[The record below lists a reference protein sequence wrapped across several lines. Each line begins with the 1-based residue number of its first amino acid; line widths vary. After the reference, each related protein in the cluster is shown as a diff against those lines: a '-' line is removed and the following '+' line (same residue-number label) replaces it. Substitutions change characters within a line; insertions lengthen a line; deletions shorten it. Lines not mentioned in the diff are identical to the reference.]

1 MKYIKDQDGVQRP
14 SGGSEDGPA
23 SEETP
28 KAANAP
34 QVDPDGLLVAALAL
48 AAQGVRVFPCHRVTE
63 DGCTCGN
70 YACKSPGKHPR
81 NDITHGH
88 VNGAKNATTDSEQIR
103 YWWTKWHRSGLNF
116 GQTLTGRAV
125 VDIDV
130 AGGKPGEATW
140 EALSAAQDVPD
151 TLTYRTGRGGLQM
164 VFQLPED
171 ETGGKAD
178 GYANSLGL
186 AVDFKTGPNSYVM
199 VPGSK
204 TESVY
209 TVLQDTD
216 PAPLPEWIAEH
227 ARTAEPATGGSV
239 VLAGSGSQLS
249 DLLSLPADDPG
260 RGNNWLTAVA
270 GHYAADAWK
279 FAPPRGFTWYSDM
292 TRAANAGSADPIS
305 EADLTKTMRSIWDT
319 EARHH
324 EQADAEAVEDRAAA
338 LLDELLTLDDLAA
351 VPPAKPVLKG
361 YLYRDSVAR
370 MYGASGSMKSFLAL
384 DVAIHVA
391 NGWEWHGH
399 RVEAG
404 PVVYIVAEGA
414 AGVWKR
420 GAAWQQHHGK
430 KIGPNLKFLP
440 RPVQVTGPEWDALV
454 MACERLR
461 PVLVVL
467 DTQARVTVGVDEN
480 SNTDMGEVVALVDR
494 LKAAT
499 GACIWLV
506 HHTGHNAD
514 RSRGASAVKG
524 AMDTELSVKR
534 EGKALD
540 ETTVTLGVEKQK
552 DAEELP
558 DKEFQPRQIVLDGL
572 ADEDG
577 DPITSVVLVPLKSAP
592 PSADKTAPLK
602 AAILAHLREA
612 DPEPVSQ
619 ARFRTGP
626 FKPNKTHNTAV
637 TAAFK
642 EMEGAGRIVRLGV
655 KGYVLGDTEKAAG
668 PVQTILKTET
678 CSEQV

>member
-1 MKYIKDQDGVQRP
+1 MKYVKGAERP
-14 SGGSEDGPA
+14 ELP
-23 SEETP
+23 P
-28 KAANAP
+28 VAP
-34 QVDPDGLLVAALAL
+34 TSTDPGNGALADPDGLLAAALAL
-48 AAQGVRVFPCHRVTE
+48 AAEGGKVFPCHRVTE

-81 NDITHGH
+81 NDHGS
-88 VNGAKNATTDSEQIR
+88 KDATTEPETIR
-103 YWWTKWHRSGLNF
+103 MWWIKWGQHGRLNL

-125 VDIDV
+125 VDVDV
-130 AGGKPGEATW
+130 AEGKPGEATW
-140 EALSAAQDVPD
+140 EALSAAQDVPK
-151 TLTYRTGRGGLQM
+151 TLTYRTGRAGLQM
-164 VFQLPED
+164 VFQLPD
-171 ETGGKAD
+171 GETGGKAD
-178 GYANSLGL
+178 GYSNTLGE
-186 AVDFKTGPNSYVM
+186 AVDFKTGPGAYVM

-204 TESVY
+204 TYDVY
-209 TVLQDTD
+209 TVVHGAE
-216 PAPLPEWIAEH
+216 PAPLPAWVADL
-227 ARTAEPATGGSV
+227 ARTAVPGTGGSV
-239 VLAGSGSQLS
+239 VAGRLEGAHLS
-249 DLLSLPADDPG
+249 DLLSLPADDPA
-260 RGNNWLTAVA
+260 RGNNWLAAVA

-279 FAPPRGFTWYSDM
+279 FAPPRGWSWYSDM
-292 TRAANAGSADPIS
+292 ARAANSASADPIG
-305 EADLTKTMRSIWDT
+305 EADLLKTMRSIWDT
-319 EARHH
+319 EARQH
-324 EQADAEAVEDRAAA
+324 EQAEAEAVENQAAA
-338 LLDELLTLDDLAA
+338 LLDEMLTLDDLAA
-351 VPPAKPVLKG
+351 IPPARPVLKG
-361 YLYRDSVAR
+361 YLYRGTVAR

-384 DVAIHVA
+384 DVAVHVA
-391 NGWEWHGH
+391 NGWDWHGH

-454 MACERLR
+454 AACERLR

-494 LKAAT
+494 LKATT
-499 GACIWLV
+499 GACVWLV

-534 EGKALD
+534 DGKELD

-558 DKEFQPRQIVLDGL
+558 DKVFQPRQVVLDGL

-577 DPITSVVLVPLKSAP
+577 DPVTSVVLVPLKHAP
-592 PSADKTAPLK
+592 RDPDKAAPLK
-602 AAILAHLREA
+602 AAILAHLCQS

-619 ARFRTGP
+619 ARFRSGP
-626 FKPNKTHNTAV
+626 YKPEKTHNTAV
-637 TAAFK
+637 SAAFGELK
-642 EMEGAGRIVRLGV
+642 DAGRIVQLGV
-655 KGYVLGDTEKAAG
+655 KGYVLGDAEKAAG
-668 PVQTILKTET
+668 PVQTILK
-678 CSEQV
+678 

>member
-1 MKYIKDQDGVQRP
+1 MKYVKGAERP
-14 SGGSEDGPA
+14 E
-23 SEETP
+23 
-28 KAANAP
+28 KAPEVPESTDPGNGALA
-34 QVDPDGLLVAALAL
+34 DPDGLLAAALAL
-48 AAQGVRVFPCHRVTE
+48 AAEGVKVFPCHRVTE

-81 NDITHGH
+81 NDHGS
-88 VNGAKNATTDSEQIR
+88 KDATTEPETIR
-103 YWWTKWHRSGLNF
+103 MWWIKWGQHGRLNL

-125 VDIDV
+125 VDVDV
-130 AGGKPGEATW
+130 AEGKPGEATW
-140 EALSAAQDVPD
+140 EALSAAQDVPK
-151 TLTYRTGRGGLQM
+151 TLTYRTGRAGLQM
-164 VFQLPED
+164 VFQLPD
-171 ETGGKAD
+171 GETGGKAD
-178 GYANSLGL
+178 GYSNTLGA
-186 AVDFKTGPNSYVM
+186 AVDFKTGPGAYVM

-204 TESVY
+204 TDDVY
-209 TVLQDTD
+209 TVVHGAE
-216 PAPLPEWIAEH
+216 PAPLPGWVAEL
-227 ARTAEPATGGSV
+227 ARTAVPGTGGSV
-239 VLAGSGSQLS
+239 VAGRLEGSHLS
-249 DLLSLPADDPG
+249 DLLSLAADDPA
-260 RGNNWLTAVA
+260 RGNNWLAAVA
-270 GHYAADAWK
+270 GHYAADTWK
-279 FAPPRGFTWYSDM
+279 FAPPRGWSWYSDM
-292 TRAANAGSADPIS
+292 ARAANSASADPIG
-305 EADLTKTMRSIWDT
+305 EADLLKTMRSIWDT
-319 EARHH
+319 EARQH
-324 EQADAEAVEDRAAA
+324 EQAEAEAVENQAAA
-338 LLDELLTLDDLAA
+338 LLDEMLTLDDLAA
-351 VPPAKPVLKG
+351 IPPARPVLKG
-361 YLYRDSVAR
+361 YLYRGTVAR

-391 NGWEWHGH
+391 NGWDWYGH

-454 MACERLR
+454 AACERLR

-494 LKAAT
+494 LKATT
-499 GACIWLV
+499 GACVWLV

-534 EGKALD
+534 DGKDLD

-558 DKEFQPRQIVLDGL
+558 DKVFQPRQVVLDGL

-577 DPITSVVLVPLKSAP
+577 DPVTSVVLVPLKHAP
-592 PSADKTAPLK
+592 RDPDKTALLK
-602 AAILAHLREA
+602 AAILAHLRQS

-619 ARFRTGP
+619 ARFRSGP
-626 FKPNKTHNTAV
+626 YKPEKTHNTAV
-637 TAAFK
+637 SAAFGELK
-642 EMEGAGRIVRLGV
+642 DAGRIVQLGV
-655 KGYVLGDTEKAAG
+655 KGYVLGDAEKAAG
-668 PVQTILKTET
+668 PVQTILK
-678 CSEQV
+678 

>member
-1 MKYIKDQDGVQRP
+1 M
-14 SGGSEDGPA
+14 
-23 SEETP
+23 
-28 KAANAP
+28 
-34 QVDPDGLLVAALAL
+34 
-48 AAQGVRVFPCHRVTE
+48 
-63 DGCTCGN
+63 
-70 YACKSPGKHPR
+70 
-81 NDITHGH
+81 
-88 VNGAKNATTDSEQIR
+88 
-103 YWWTKWHRSGLNF
+103 
-116 GQTLTGRAV
+116 
-125 VDIDV
+125 
-130 AGGKPGEATW
+130 
-140 EALSAAQDVPD
+140 
-151 TLTYRTGRGGLQM
+151 
-164 VFQLPED
+164 
-171 ETGGKAD
+171 
-178 GYANSLGL
+178 
-186 AVDFKTGPNSYVM
+186 DFKTGPNSYVM

-209 TVLQDTD
+209 TVLHDAY
-216 PAPLPEWIAEH
+216 PAPLPGWVAEK
-227 ARTAEPATGGSV
+227 ARSAEPATGSGTAGSV
-239 VLAGSGSQLS
+239 VLAGWGSQLS

-260 RGNNWLTAVA
+260 RGNDWLTAVA

-279 FAPPRGFTWYSDM
+279 FAPPRGWSWYSDM
-292 TRAANAGSADPIS
+292 VRAANATSADPIG
-305 EADLTKTMRSIWDT
+305 EAVLTKTMRSIWDT
-319 EARHH
+319 EARQH

-351 VPPAKPVLKG
+351 FPPARPVLKG
-361 YLYRDSVAR
+361 YLYRDTVAR

-391 NGWEWHGH
+391 NGWDWHGH

-430 KIGPNLKFLP
+430 KIGPDLKFLP
-440 RPVQVTGPEWDALV
+440 RPVQVTGSEWDALV
-454 MACERLR
+454 VACERLR

-467 DTQARVTVGVDEN
+467 DTQARITVGVDEN

-499 GACIWLV
+499 GACVWLV

-534 EGKALD
+534 DGKELN

-552 DAEELP
+552 DTEELP
-558 DKEFQPRQIVLDGL
+558 DKVFQPFQVVLDGL

-577 DPITSVVLVPLKSAP
+577 DLLTSVVLVPLKHAP
-592 PSADKTAPLK
+592 RDPDKTAPLK
-602 AAILAHLREA
+602 AAILAHLRQS

-619 ARFRTGP
+619 ARFRAGTY
-626 FKPNKTHNTAV
+626 KPEKTHNTAV
-637 TAAFK
+637 SAAFGELEK
-642 EMEGAGRIVRLGV
+642 AGRIVRLGV
-655 KGYVLGDTEKAAG
+655 KGYVLGDAEKAAG
-668 PVQTILKTET
+668 PVQTILGSDP

>member
-1 MKYIKDQDGVQRP
+1 MKYVKGTERP
-14 SGGSEDGPA
+14 ELP
-23 SEETP
+23 P
-28 KAANAP
+28 VAP
-34 QVDPDGLLVAALAL
+34 ESTDAGNGALADPDGLLAAALAL
-48 AAQGVRVFPCHRVTE
+48 AAEGVKVFPCHRVTE

-81 NDITHGH
+81 NDHGS
-88 VNGAKNATTDSEQIR
+88 KDATTEVETIR
-103 YWWTKWHRSGLNF
+103 MWWIKWGQHGRLNL

-125 VDIDV
+125 VDVDV
-130 AGGKPGEATW
+130 AEGKPGEATW
-140 EALSAAQDVPD
+140 EALSAAQDVPK

-164 VFQLPED
+164 VFQLPD
-171 ETGGKAD
+171 GETGGKAD
-178 GYANSLGL
+178 GYSNSLGA
-186 AVDFKTGPNSYVM
+186 AVDFKTGPGAYVM

-204 TESVY
+204 TDDVY
-209 TVLQDTD
+209 TVVHDAE
-216 PAPLPEWIAEH
+216 PAPLPGWVADL
-227 ARTAEPATGGSV
+227 ARTAQPGTGGSV
-239 VLAGSGSQLS
+239 VAGRLEGSHLS
-249 DLLSLPADDPG
+249 DLLSLPADDPA
-260 RGNNWLTAVA
+260 RGNNWLAAVA

-279 FAPPRGFTWYSDM
+279 FAPPRGWSWYSDM
-292 TRAANAGSADPIS
+292 VRAANSASADPIG
-305 EADLTKTMRSIWDT
+305 EADLVKTMRSIWDT
-319 EARHH
+319 EARQH
-324 EQADAEAVEDRAAA
+324 EQAEAEAMENQAAA
-338 LLDELLTLDDLAA
+338 LLDEMLTLDDLAA
-351 VPPAKPVLKG
+351 IPPARPVLKG
-361 YLYRDSVAR
+361 YLYRGTVAR

-384 DVAIHVA
+384 DIAVHVA
-391 NGWEWHGH
+391 NGWDWHGH

-440 RPVQVTGPEWDALV
+440 RPVQVTGTEWDALV
-454 MACERLR
+454 VACERLR

-494 LKAAT
+494 LKATT
-499 GACIWLV
+499 GACVWLV

-534 EGKALD
+534 DGKELD

-558 DKEFQPRQIVLDGL
+558 DKVFQPRQVVLDGL

-577 DPITSVVLVPLKSAP
+577 DPVTSVVLVPLKHAP
-592 PSADKTAPLK
+592 RDPDKTAPLK
-602 AAILAHLREA
+602 AAILAHLRQS

-619 ARFRTGP
+619 ARFRSGP
-626 FKPNKTHNTAV
+626 YKPEKTHNTAV
-637 TAAFK
+637 SAAFGELK
-642 EMEGAGRIVRLGV
+642 DAGRIVQLGV
-655 KGYVLGDTEKAAG
+655 KGYVLGDAEKAAG
-668 PVQTILKTET
+668 PVQTILK
-678 CSEQV
+678 